1 VLLPGDTRPGP
12 VLRLIPAL
20 GLRYRIVAPAYSGS
34 RLRPYHR
41 FAWQPHSPSW
51 LQARDRI
58 GRLAGEGSAHASDP
72 EGVRFPTAGL
82 ERRGR
87 FDLES
92 TPHAAAGTVR
102 GGQMNG
108 LGGSRRE
115 RSARVARVVAALLL
129 LIFAALMP
137 GTAVAKPAGPG
148 VTPIVLFPA
157 WHFTRLTF
165 TVKHQTTDPNCRGS
179 GTFEDLVF
187 KDPGPAFSQVCRDEL
202 MTLRYDRRSH
212 KPMRLR
218 FDEQRGVTVSI
229 PDYGKT
235 ASAPFYEPMYKA
247 LEAVGYTRDQD
258 IRVAGYDARLTPDMG
273 GFLPRTKRL
282 IEQTYRENGRR
293 PVHLVGHSNGP
304 IYIQYLLTH
313 TSPAWKSKYIHG
325 FTPLAGNF
333 PGQGLGY
340 ALMFVGLNIPDLSF
354 PATPENAVSSAR
366 MFLSHPSTFITASDP
381 RIFHDDEIII
391 HDQSTDAFYTPEDY
405 PRLFDDAGLSWVKPI
420 ADYYIGGVPFA
431 DPAHFPNVDV
441 YAEKGSGIDTL
452 VGLGLTDLTVGQL
465 VTDTTEF
472 FTRDGDINQE
482 DITNDAVNAWTA
494 MSCWHFSLTDN
505 PGVNHF
511 QLPSNPAVLARLI
524 TDANAPRSNCP
535 AGSR

>member
-1 VLLPGDTRPGP
+1 
-12 VLRLIPAL
+12 
-20 GLRYRIVAPAYSGS
+20 
-34 RLRPYHR
+34 
-41 FAWQPHSPSW
+41 
-51 LQARDRI
+51 
-58 GRLAGEGSAHASDP
+58 
-72 EGVRFPTAGL
+72 
-82 ERRGR
+82 
-87 FDLES
+87 
-92 TPHAAAGTVR
+92 
-102 GGQMNG
+102 MNG
-108 LGGSRRE
+108 LGGSMR
-115 RSARVARVVAALLL
+115 ALRVRVVLIIAALLL
-129 LIFAALMP
+129 LIPATLTPTEAA
-137 GTAVAKPAGPG
+137 AKPAGPG
-148 VTPIVLFPA
+148 VTPVVLFPA
-157 WHFTRLTF
+157 WHFTRLTV
-165 TVKHQTTDPNCRGS
+165 TVKHQTTDPNCPRS

-187 KDPGPAFSQVCRDEL
+187 EDPGPAFSQVCRDEL
-202 MTLRYDRRSH
+202 MTLRYDRHSP

-218 FDEQRGVTVSI
+218 FHEQRGVTVSI
-229 PDYGKT
+229 PDYGTT
-235 ASAPFYEPMYKA
+235 ASAPFYEPMYEA
-247 LEAVGYTRDQD
+247 LEAAGYTRDKD

-273 GFLPRTKRL
+273 GFLQRSKHL

-313 TSPAWKSKYIHG
+313 TSPAWKRKYIHG

-340 ALMFVGLNIPDLSF
+340 ALMFVGVNIPDLSF
-354 PATPENAVSSAR
+354 PVTPENGVSSAR

-381 RIFHDDEIII
+381 RIFHDEEIII
-391 HDQSTDAFYTPEDY
+391 HDQSTDTFYTPEDY
-405 PRLFDDAGLSWVKPI
+405 PRLFDDSGLSWVKPI

-465 VTDTTEF
+465 VTGTTEF

-482 DITNDAVNAWTA
+482 DITNDAVNAWSA

-511 QLPSNPAVLARLI
+511 ELPSNPGVLARLI
-524 TDANAPRSNCP
+524 ADANEPRSNCP
-535 AGSR
+535 